1 MQDRLNA
8 IRNNLRKRANEAPPN
23 LEFENE
29 PADEGSQKEAKNVFN
44 KLKRFLTVNF
54 KLNDATK

>member
-8 IRNNLRKRANEAPPN
+8 IRNNLRKRANEALPN
-23 LEFENE
+23 LEFENK
-29 PADEGSQKEAKNVFN
+29 PANESSQKEAKNVFN

-54 KLNDATK
+54 KLNDATE